1 MNIDWLVF
9 VALMLSL
16 AQAALY
22 RRYSLRRV
30 EYERRFDRETA
41 YVGEAVELVETV
53 TNYGWLPLPWVRLEA
68 VFATGL
74 HFAGKTE
81 TQIMRGQAFQYHKSV
96 FSLGPR
102 MRVRRH
108 HALVAARRGYH
119 TLQPVAMTAGDL
131 FGMAHGVKDWRV
143 RSELFVFP
151 RLLPLAELPV
161 PARSLLG
168 ELAVRRF
175 IHPDPFLTAG
185 VRAYRAGDPLRAVH
199 WTATARTGELQVRR
213 EEYTADFRVMVLVNF
228 ECFADMWEDVTD
240 PEMIEAALV
249 QAASLA
255 ALIAG
260 RGLAA
265 SFAANGVLA
274 GDEGEEARIEPGTG
288 PDHLERLLRTVA
300 RLTMVVR
307 RSFVR
312 LLTDEVERGVRG
324 MDIVLFTAFVS
335 EPMERCIERLRALGN
350 SVNVVLLA
358 PSAAPE
364 RGVAPVPLDAEVLEV
379 NPGA

>member
-30 EYERRFDRETA
+30 EYGRRFDRETA
-41 YVGEAVELVETV
+41 YAGEALELVETI
-53 TNYGWLPLPWVRLEA
+53 TNHGWLPLPWVRLEA
-68 VFATGL
+68 VFAKGL

-81 TQIMRGQAFQYHKSV
+81 TQIVQGQAFQYHKSV

-102 MRVRRH
+102 VRVRRH
-108 HALVAARRGYH
+108 HALTAAQRGYH

-131 FGMAHGVKDWRV
+131 FGMSHGVKDWRV
-143 RSELFVFP
+143 SSELFVFP
-151 RLLPLAELPV
+151 GLLPLDELPV

-168 ELAVRRF
+168 DLAVRRF

-185 VRAYRAGDPLRAVH
+185 VRAYRAGDSLRSIH
-199 WTATARTGELQVRR
+199 WTATARTGALQVRR
-213 EEYTADFRVMVLVNF
+213 EEYTADYKLMVLVNF

-240 PEMIEAALV
+240 PGMIETALA
-249 QAASLA
+249 QAASVA
-255 ALIAG
+255 AWAAG
-260 RGLAA
+260 RGLSV

-274 GDEGEEARIEPGTG
+274 GDEAEEARVGPGTG
-288 PDHLERLLRTVA
+288 PDHLERVLRTVA
-300 RLTMVVR
+300 RLTMAVR

-312 LLTDEVERGVRG
+312 ILTDEADRGGRE
-324 MDIVLFTAFVS
+324 MDMLLFTAFVS
-335 EPMERCIERLRALGN
+335 EPMERCIDRLRALGN
-350 SVNVVLLA
+350 SVTIVPLA
-358 PSAAPE
+358 SSVDLERRAAP
-364 RGVAPVPLDAEVLEV
+364 DAAVQEVRA
-379 NPGA
+379 GA